1 MLLFFV
7 YEQPQFYNILMI
19 LIKFIYDKSSNIFL
33 IYQDIVCGDFHP
45 NILIVCGDFNPNIF
59 ICIKIYYK
67 FNKKC

>member
-33 IYQDIVCGDFHP
+33 IYQDIVCGDFNP
-45 NILIVCGDFNPNIF
+45 NILSFVVILTQ
-59 ICIKIYYK
+59 IYYRLW
-67 FNKKC
+67 

>member
-45 NILIVCGDFNPNIF
+45 NILSFVVILTQ
-59 ICIKIYYK
+59 IYY
-67 FNKKC
+67 CLW

>member
-7 YEQPQFYNILMI
+7 
-19 LIKFIYDKSSNIFL
+19 YDKSSNIFL

-59 ICIKIYYK
+59 ICIKIYL
-67 FNKKC
+67 FNKNVNN